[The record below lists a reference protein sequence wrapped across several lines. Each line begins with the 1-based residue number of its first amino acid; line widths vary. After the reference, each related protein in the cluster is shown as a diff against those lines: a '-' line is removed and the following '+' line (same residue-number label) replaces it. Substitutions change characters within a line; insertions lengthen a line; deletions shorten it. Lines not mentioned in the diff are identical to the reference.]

1 MLRPRL
7 PKPVVQKFESPAQ
20 AVGYRSGAVVN
31 AAGFSH
37 PLRRWVTL
45 PELIPLPMLAPE
57 ARLALTGE
65 VPAPRKALPPL
76 ESKTENGSDD
86 WKLVTP
92 LTDHPLA
99 AARVNP
105 VERAKNGSSYT

>member
-37 PLRRWVTL
+37 PLRRCVTL

-76 ESKTENGSDD
+76 ESKTENGRDD
-86 WKLVTP
+86 CRLVTP
-92 LTDHPLA
+92 LTDQSPSALCTKPCEC
-99 AARVNP
+99 V
-105 VERAKNGSSYT
+105 